1 MKIKG
6 SMAMATKFTPELF
19 PKPTPE
25 LFAKYAPNAKF

>member
-6 SMAMATKFTPELF
+6 SMSMATKFTPELF

-25 LFAKYAPNAKF
+25 NQANYAKAKF